1 MDLCAMLNQLRKGF
15 ECDSQSST
23 NKASPMELKLEP
35 LCIPSFDGCPHK
47 WLAFKDL
54 FETLVHNR
62 DLPVAYKLG
71 KLRQAVKAESVP
83 LVGGLYSGGY
93 EEVWKALKDRYD
105 NPKQLAEIH
114 VARVLNMKSMAED
127 TSKELLGVVDVVNE
141 SLRALTVMKLP
152 AGYEEVWK
160 ALKDR
165 YDNPKQLAEI
175 HVARVLNMKSMA
187 EDTSKELLGIVDVVN
202 ESLRALT
209 VMKLPADKWDALI
222 VPIVVSKLS
231 ARTQREWCMHF
242 SSTELS
248 TLIALLAF
256 LEKRA
261 HSLSTE
267 FCQVADRPDVPHSSS
282 KQKKTPRS
290 LKCNLAATGD
300 GKCQHCQGPHKV
312 MRCPAILAM
321 GPDQRF
327 EALKRSN
334 LCFNCLRSGHPSKL
348 CSSGNCRQC
357 GHRHHTIFCRNKS
370 QQLSTSDGVD
380 TPMAKP
386 DSIANPVP
394 PSL

>member
-1 MDLCAMLNQLRKGF
+1 MDLCATLNQLRKGF

-152 AGYEEVWK
+152 A
-160 ALKDR
+160 
-165 YDNPKQLAEI
+165 
-175 HVARVLNMKSMA
+175 
-187 EDTSKELLGIVDVVN
+187 
-202 ESLRALT
+202 
-209 VMKLPADKWDALI
+209 DKWDALT

-312 MRCPAILAM
+312 MRCPAILAI

-334 LCFNCLRSGHPSKL
+334 LCFNCLRPGHPSKL
-348 CSSGNCRQC
+348 CCSGNCRQC